1 MPEIRYLE
9 LGLHKRL
16 HEIVMAGS
24 HDAAITQGKAN
35 IQTQSL
41 NIRQQA
47 AAGVRFF
54 DLRIA
59 AAATGAMDGQHK
71 VAELRAFHAD
81 GATKKDEAK
90 FRSVDGKHVPVVR
103 TKMKKVIGGGFGE
116 ALNDILREAR
126 EFVENEGAGEF
137 LLLKFD
143 KSNNWHLIADACV
156 AVLGANPSVLL
167 TGHVNLNKTKLT
179 DLQSKVVVLF
189 AEDGANAVAG
199 ATPYSP
205 AYGPADGILRWK
217 KLGGDGSG
225 YRNDFAGLQY
235 YGAGGTLAM
244 AFWRTKGGK
253 IKENVGK
260 QGGLVRGTLAMKS
273 HIPGSECVLGMM
285 YWTTT
290 GLTHSIE
297 TRNDEMWL
305 APNVVKMK
313 KLWKEGLE
321 DWVENENP
329 LAMPIGSPAVGP
341 TRKRHMPNI
350 VMVDFA
356 DPVKCSTI
364 YELNAMTPQ
373 EAALL

>member
-1 MPEIRYLE
+1 MPEIKYLE
-9 LGLHKRL
+9 LGPHKRL

-24 HDAAITQGKAN
+24 HDAAITQGKSN

-59 AAATGAMDGQHK
+59 AAATGDMDGHHK

-81 GATKKDEAK
+81 GATKKDETK

-116 ALNDILREAR
+116 TLTKILTDAR
-126 EFVENEGAGEF
+126 DFVENEGAGEF

-143 KSNNWHLIADACV
+143 KSKNWHLIADACV

-167 TGHVNLNKTKLT
+167 TGYVNLNKTKLT
-179 DLQSKVVVLF
+179 DLRSKVVVLF
-189 AEDGANAVAG
+189 SDDGANEVRT
-199 ATPYSP
+199 ATAFSQ
-205 AYGPADGILRWK
+205 AYGPTDGILRWR
-217 KLGGDGSG
+217 KLGGDGG
-225 YRNDFAGLQY
+225 AYQKDFWGLQY
-235 YGAGGTLAM
+235 YGAGGTQAL

-253 IKENVGK
+253 VKENVGK
-260 QGGLVRGTLAMKS
+260 QGDLVRGTLAMKNRV
-273 HIPGSECVLGMM
+273 PGSEHVLGMM

-297 TRNDEMWL
+297 TRNDNMWL

-313 KLWKEGLE
+313 QLWKEGLE
-321 DWVENENP
+321 DYVENVNP
-329 LAMPIGSPAVGP
+329 LALPQGSPAVGP

-350 VMVDFA
+350 IMVDFA
-356 DPVKCSTI
+356 DQLKCSTI